1 MKSDSQPTLSRL
13 GLTLDLSLD
22 SSSAVTDLF
31 YPAGSL
37 SSHRDSRLDSEDG
50 SQPAPRGE
58 HGPRGPSED
67 YFNFKPTRENVIVF
81 EVCSPISLEKGAEM
95 RTSLG
100 QSSDSEAIICEL
112 RALVDRQ
119 RLEIAIL
126 KANTAATSLDKA
138 TMTTQMEEF
147 KLVPALKREI
157 EHLTNAC
164 KRYERQNQELRA
176 EIQHCS
182 SDLADLDH
190 AKARLSKELKKYQ
203 QKSDSLEAE
212 FRKIAEFVDTVLN
225 RAEEQGLGETDMRH
239 LSNYV
244 SSKVEII
251 GSKYSR
257 LLAAYDRAIEENA
270 KLREDLEGNGE
281 ELAKQLN
288 SKILLKDKFIEKL
301 EKTLVLYK
309 EKMMDLKGEE
319 DSEQFE
325 DLMSKNR
332 TENLSHKLREI
343 AEDLPPF
350 RSQHGSP
357 QRPVHFS
364 PEPSFSFLDASPV
377 PAELLAEIKQETPV
391 KEKRLAWKNKQTR
404 RHAFIGTNFQSQLA
418 VEKYRPVLSREKS
431 GSRGKP
437 ARTDSQ
443 TPKFCRQPESKAVSV
458 ERKKKDLKSAR
469 PSHVPAP
476 K

>member
-13 GLTLDLSLD
+13 GLTLDLSAD
-22 SSSAVTDLF
+22 SSSTDLF

-37 SSHRDSRLDSEDG
+37 SSHRDSRLESEDA

-81 EVCSPISLEKGAEM
+81 EVCSPISLEKGPEM
-95 RTSLG
+95 RTSMG
-100 QSSDSEAIICEL
+100 HSDSETIICEL
-112 RALVDRQ
+112 RALVDHQ
-119 RLEIAIL
+119 RMEIASL
-126 KANTAATSLDKA
+126 KANKGAASLDKA

-147 KLVPALKREI
+147 QIVPALKREI

-182 SDLADLDH
+182 SDLVDLDH
-190 AKARLSKELKKYQ
+190 SKARISKELKKYQ
-203 QKSDSLEAE
+203 SKSDSLEAE
-212 FRKIAEFVDTVLN
+212 FRKIAELVDTVLN
-225 RAEEQGLGETDMRH
+225 RTEEPGLGETDMRH

-257 LLAAYDRAIEENA
+257 LLTAYDRAIEENA

-281 ELAKQLN
+281 EMAKQLH
-288 SKILLKDKFIEKL
+288 SKIALKDKFIEKL

-377 PAELLAEIKQETPV
+377 PAELQTEIKPETPV
-391 KEKRLAWKNKQTR
+391 KEKRLAWKSKQTR

-437 ARTDSQ
+437 VRTDSQ
-443 TPKFCRQPESKAVSV
+443 TPKFCRQQESKAVSA
-458 ERKKKDLKSAR
+458 ERKKRDSKSAR
-469 PSHVPAP
+469 PSHIPAP